1 MIKNFII
8 KSLKMAVV
16 ILIIGVIIFTFR
28 FINQSKTSAKT
39 VGHIAQEKTVKNS
52 QLTELNGSGM
62 QKVAENNNLSLKVDF
77 NDGNIQV
84 VNKQNGY
91 VWRSKPT
98 AEELNKENSNS
109 LWKQNINSP
118 VTFNYV
124 NDFTSANSLIGNVYN
139 QNTRIHVYKLKNGV
153 RVYFDFT
160 KSNIKLAYDVVLKN
174 NYLNISIPSYL
185 IKEPGAHYIKN
196 AMGSKI
202 VDKSKTVLLT
212 DISVLPFF
220 GATRSDNG
228 NNGYLFLPDGPGAII
243 KFDSNKG
250 LNSQFIG
257 TVYGQDLSYLNQYDS
272 TLKYAMNE
280 SKILYPVYG
289 IVRDNNSLMGII
301 DKGDSNADIIG
312 SPAKVQTGFNS
323 AYARFTYRNKYKVI
337 TSASDGNGYFRY
349 TDNGIKNDRS
359 INYYFNSDKNANYIG
374 MAQTYRNYLVRTK
387 GIKKL
392 NSDKVTPLQLN
403 IFGGTMKSNFIGN
416 SFVSMTTFKQAEK
429 ILDYFN
435 HNNVKNID
443 VVYNGWGKK
452 GSPVEQPNRFPASS
466 SLGGNSG
473 LKELVNHSHDL
484 GDRLYLED
492 NNTIS
497 SSRWGIS
504 LGKDTNTNILG
515 NPLEYE
521 TNAGVDYFLN
531 IHSVS
536 KFINENMNQYK
547 DYEIDGIQETGI
559 GSSLNTDF
567 NENNPISRSDMK
579 NQFTNILDKLRSN
592 FSGVRLSN
600 AMAYELANHTTL
612 VDMPMDGSYLTVL
625 DETVPFYEIALHGLV
640 IYVFSDY
647 NQFSA
652 PEEQMLKAIEYGG
665 NVSFTVTYEPTQ
677 ELMDVPNNGLTST
690 QFSIWKKEILTQYK
704 RLASV
709 LNVVNGQYITD
720 YQKLTPDVSIV
731 TYEENTKVICNYSD
745 QPFIYEGKTVKPM
758 NFILIKGQQ

>member
-1 MIKNFII
+1 MIKNFIKKI
-8 KSLKMAVV
+8 VKMAVIILVVGVV
-16 ILIIGVIIFTFR
+16 IFSFR
-28 FINQSKTSAKT
+28 YMNNAKT
-39 VGHIAQEKTVKNS
+39 GAKRIGSISQEKVVKNS
-52 QLTELNGSGM
+52 QLTKLNGKSL
-62 QKVAENNNLSLKVDF
+62 QKVAENNNLTLSVDF
-77 NDGNIQV
+77 NNGNIQV

-91 VWRSKPT
+91 VWRSKPSV
-98 AEELNKENSNS
+98 EELNKERSNI
-109 LWKQNINSP
+109 LWKQNIASP
-118 VTFNYV
+118 ITFNYV
-124 NDFTSANSLIGNVYN
+124 NDFTSANTMIGNVYN
-139 QNTRIHVYKLKNGV
+139 QNTKISVYKLKNGA

-160 KSNIKLAYDVVLKN
+160 RSNIKLAYDLVLKN
-174 NYLNISIPSYL
+174 NHLTISLPSYL
-185 IKEPGAHYIKN
+185 IEEPGAHYIKN

-212 DISVLPFF
+212 DISILPFF

-257 TVYGQDLSYLNQYDS
+257 TVYGQDLSYLNKYDS

-289 IVRDNNSLMGII
+289 IVRDNNSLLGII
-301 DKGDSNADIIG
+301 DKGDSDADIIG
-312 SPAKVQTGFNS
+312 SPAGVQTGFNS

-337 TSASDGNGYFRY
+337 TSTSDGNGYFRY
-349 TDNGIKNDRS
+349 TDSGIKNDRS
-359 INYYFNSDKNANYIG
+359 INYYFNSDHNANYIG
-374 MAQTYRNYLVRTK
+374 MAETYRNYLVQTK
-387 GIKKL
+387 GIEKH
-392 NSDKVTPLQLN
+392 NSYEGTPLQLN
-403 IFGGTMKSNFIGN
+403 IFGGTMKSDFIGN
-416 SFVSMTTFKQAEK
+416 SFVSMTTFQQAGK
-429 ILDYFN
+429 ILDFFN

-452 GSPVEQPNRFPASS
+452 GATVELPNRFPASG

-473 LKELVNHSHDL
+473 LKDFINHSHDL
-484 GDRLYLED
+484 GYKVYLED
-492 NNTIS
+492 NNIKT

-504 LGKDTNTNILG
+504 LGKDTITNILG

-521 TNAGVDYFLN
+521 TNAGENYFLS
-531 IHSVS
+531 IQSVS
-536 KFINENMNQYK
+536 KFIHDSMSQYK
-547 DYEIDGIQETGI
+547 NYGVDGIQETGI

-567 NENNPISRSDMK
+567 NNNNPISRSDMK
-579 NQFTNILDKLRSN
+579 NQFTTILDKLRSN
-592 FSGVRLSN
+592 FSDVRLTN
-600 AMAYELANHTTL
+600 AMAYELSNRTTL

-640 IYVFSDY
+640 NYVFSDY

-677 ELMDVPNNGLTST
+677 KLMDVPNNGLYST
-690 QFSIWKKEILTQYK
+690 QFSIWKKKILTQYR
-704 RLASV
+704 RLESV

-720 YQKLTPDVSIV
+720 YQKLTTDVSIV
-731 TYEENTKVICNYSD
+731 TYGENTKVICNFSE

-758 NFILIKGQQ
+758 NFILIKGQ